1 MEAARY
7 ANGEPRRIGDRRGN
21 GQGHRWVRPKAGLE
35 ARSNYTESEKSK
47 MVTTTHDPRLGGR
60 PRLIAALGGTAPEH
74 ASQRE
79 FDLVPG

>member
-1 MEAARY
+1 VTGAETV
-7 ANGEPRRIGDRRGN
+7 RGT
-21 GQGHRWVRPKAGLE
+21 AGLGPRPGWE

-47 MVTTTHDPRLGGR
+47 MVATTHDPRLGGR